1 MDAQIID
8 KIKSLSRKRTASL
21 NEIEKII
28 DSYCTQKLNEQHNRI
43 MDELVLCIK
52 NQNTIYEAIVVINN
66 LKFNE

>member
-8 KIKSLSRKRTASL
+8 KIKSLSRKRTPSL
-21 NEIEKII
+21 KEIEKII
-28 DSYCTQKLNEQHNRI
+28 DNYCAQKLTDQHKRI

-52 NQNTIYEAIVVINN
+52 NQNTIFEAVVVINN